1 MGAAGKRIPE
11 QHDRPAFL
19 AIAARRIGPGGREP
33 ARAMPAR
40 RPAEFEKN

>member
-11 QHDRPAFL
+11 QHDRLAFL

-33 ARAMPAR
+33 ARMLAR